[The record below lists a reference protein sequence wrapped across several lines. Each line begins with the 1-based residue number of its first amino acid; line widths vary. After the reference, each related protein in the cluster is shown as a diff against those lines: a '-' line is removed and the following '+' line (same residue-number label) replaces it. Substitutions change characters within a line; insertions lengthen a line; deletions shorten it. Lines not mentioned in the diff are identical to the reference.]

1 MIEAIETARQKGA
14 EFICIV
20 GHDTPFTP
28 NEAIGFLSRQP
39 EEAFDGLREET
50 ENWYESDIDGH
61 RIIRAKGIYGGLTR
75 HESGVIVRNGSDD
88 VFCGNWGS
96 VEGLP
101 GQAGRFGQSHG
112 LVAVLLDPQALDDDT
127 LELACR
133 AARDKGDLIPTLHE
147 VFRIGDTATIITFN
161 GWP

>member
-1 MIEAIETARQKGA
+1 MAASQGTKA
-14 EFICIV
+14 
-20 GHDTPFTP
+20 
-28 NEAIGFLSRQP
+28 
-39 EEAFDGLREET
+39 
-50 ENWYESDIDGH
+50 
-61 RIIRAKGIYGGLTR
+61 
-75 HESGVIVRNGSDD
+75 GVIVRNGSDD

-101 GQAGRFGQSHG
+101 GQAGRFGQSHD